1 MAEEDKKQTIV
12 VDTEEKLLEIFGNPN
27 FVSKAMVEALSQP
40 QGLYIVRVDKVWEVS
55 ILEMGGN

>member
-40 QGLYIVRVDKVWEVS
+40 QGLYIVRVDKV
-55 ILEMGGN
+55 